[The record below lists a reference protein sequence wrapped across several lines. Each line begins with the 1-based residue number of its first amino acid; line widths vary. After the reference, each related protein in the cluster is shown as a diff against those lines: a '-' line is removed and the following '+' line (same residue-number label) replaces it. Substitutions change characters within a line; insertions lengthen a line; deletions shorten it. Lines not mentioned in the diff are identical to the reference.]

1 MTEKYVITISRQY
14 GSGGRE
20 IGRRLAEALGVKYYN
35 KELLSMAAEES
46 GLCKDFIRNS
56 LVDVPTNKFWYA
68 LAINPQALLLS
79 PDGGCVTGDM
89 ANKALSEAV
98 NAVAEKES
106 CVIVGRYASSIL
118 KEKPH
123 VLRVFIT
130 ANYEDRLKKIMERDG
145 LSEKAAASKMKKVD
159 KERATYADLHF
170 GDEWGSADNYDLCI
184 NCSGVGTDGAVAII
198 KEVLA
203 KKLAAEN
210 K

>member
-98 NAVAEKES
+98 NAVAGKR
-106 CVIVGRYASSIL
+106 ILRYRRPL
-118 KEKPH
+118 CQLHP
-123 VLRVFIT
+123 
-130 ANYEDRLKKIMERDG
+130 ER
-145 LSEKAAASKMKKVD
+145 KTP
-159 KERATYADLHF
+159 R
-170 GDEWGSADNYDLCI
+170 SACFHH
-184 NCSGVGTDGAVAII
+184 G
-198 KEVLA
+198 
-203 KKLAAEN
+203 KL
-210 K
+210 